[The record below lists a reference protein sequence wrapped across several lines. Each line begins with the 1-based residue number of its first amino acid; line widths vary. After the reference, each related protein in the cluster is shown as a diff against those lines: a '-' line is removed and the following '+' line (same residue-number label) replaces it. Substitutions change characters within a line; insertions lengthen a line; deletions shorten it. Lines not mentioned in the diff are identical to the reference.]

1 MATIEKLFN
10 RPLQV
15 VNIGVIIFYES
26 VKAQK
31 TPCIHVDWK
40 PPAGGNEKLLDILS
54 RLQAKDQ
61 GEKDESGY

>member
-1 MATIEKLFN
+1 MATIEKLFD
-10 RPLQV
+10 RSLQV

-31 TPCIHVDWK
+31 TTCIHVDWK

-61 GEKDESGY
+61 GEKDESRY